1 LEKINK
7 NLIFVDTNSNL
18 NSLNTSKEQLSSS
31 IVFSFNIHTHKQL
44 EEQGIEHQIAED
56 YLSLEDHHK
65 VFDKTVSYWNWYEN
79 NEIFKKLEFENIN
92 LLSIFDTAELHQV
105 IIRELYVFLAMKRI
119 IEKYKPQKIITS
131 FHFGNMLKSLI
142 DDTKIKIIT
151 TLESNHEFS
160 IPWNHFLIKF
170 NLGKFPISLK
180 ISRKSYDK
188 IRNFLELLVGKI
200 FHLWPDKKKTQKM
213 ILFVEFDPSQYSKL
227 IEQLGH
233 YGNELLFLN
242 RRRTAIWNIKSIKL
256 LQKNNCK
263 ITSPHNLLTNNEII
277 HCQTLSND
285 LLKQIEQIWVN
296 DVKIL
301 EQIFSIENYTFWPS
315 INNVLFETFRSR
327 IYEYILLIKF
337 SKKLLQDF
345 NFKSIITLNT
355 MGETEKTILNLNKN
369 KINSILLEH
378 GASDYLPEISRHDV
392 TSGYRNFSDKIA
404 VWSKYQK
411 DYLINVR
418 NISEQRIF
426 VTGSPRHDSF
436 FDDIYQEKISSK
448 TILITI
454 PAIPEMNFLSDT
466 NSYIRLEN
474 LLKKLFSLIKN
485 LKNVNLIVKLHP
497 VQDANNEYVKKLI
510 QKLDPNILII
520 QAGSIKKIISLCSL
534 MINIHVE
541 LMPSTVLLEGL
552 ILKKAIMN
560 VVMTDEILKFQYVK
574 DNAVLSISDKS
585 DLITPIN
592 ELLYNKEVSQK
603 LIQNGQFHVKKFLAN
618 PGNASLSLAEVIN
631 SF

>member
-1 LEKINK
+1 MEKINK

-18 NSLNTSKEQLSSS
+18 NSLNISKEQLSSS
-31 IVFSFNIHTHKQL
+31 IVFSFNVHTHKQL

-92 LLSIFDTAELHQV
+92 LLSVLDTAELHQV

-200 FHLWPDKKKTQKM
+200 FHLWPDKKKSQKM

-242 RRRTAIWNIKSIKL
+242 RRRTAIWNVKSIKL
-256 LQKNNCK
+256 LKKNNCK
-263 ITSPHNLLTNNEII
+263 ITSPHNLLRNNEII

-315 INNVLFETFRSR
+315 INNVLLETFRSR